1 MHRTED
7 KDKQV
12 KSYKFRILKR
22 DLPKN
27 AVIYVYNKDT
37 DSVDG
42 YVTDRNG
49 KPKPFSESDINLGDI
64 VYEGDN
70 LIEIVNGKL
79 RVKKLK
85 SSDNYIKI
93 EEEDDFI
100 VFSLTDTLLEKISNK
115 QDDLTEDGTGTKYPT
130 VDAVNIAI
138 SDIRQEIDDVVND
151 IEDIDVILD
160 ELQPQEHHF
169 SNSTTVNVVHGLGK
183 YPRVTVLI
191 GAEEVEAN
199 ISHAPD
205 KNSLV
210 VSFSRPYSGIVIVQ

>member
-1 MHRTED
+1 MHRTEY

-12 KSYKFRILKR
+12 KSYKLRRLKR

-49 KPKPFSESDINLGDI
+49 KPKPFSESDINLEDI

-70 LIEIVNGKL
+70 LIEIINGKL

-115 QDDLTEDGTGTKYPT
+115 QNDLTEDGTGTKYPT
-130 VDAVNIAI
+130 VDAVNIKFH
-138 SDIRQEIDDVVND
+138 DVENTIDD
-151 IEDIDVILD
+151 IETNITVISP
-160 ELQPQEHHF
+160 EEWSF
-169 SNSTTVNVVHGLGK
+169 SNATSVNIPHNRGMYVE
-183 YPRVTVLI
+183 VTVLI
-191 GAEEVEAN
+191 GGEEVFAN
-199 ISHAPD
+199 VSQPD
-205 KNSLV
+205 KNNVV
-210 VSFSRPYSGIVIVQ
+210 VSFSKQRSGKVIIR

>member
-12 KSYKFRILKR
+12 KSYKFRRLKR

-49 KPKPFSESDINLGDI
+49 KPKPFSESEINLGDI

-100 VFSLTDTLLEKISNK
+100 VFSLTDTLLEKIPNK
-115 QDDLTEDGTGTKYPT
+115 QNDLTEDGTGTKYPT
-130 VDAVNIAI
+130 VDAVNTKF
-138 SDIRQEIDDVVND
+138 QDVENTIGD
-151 IEDIDVILD
+151 IETDITILSP
-160 ELQPQEHHF
+160 EEWSF
-169 SNSTTVNVVHGLGK
+169 SNATSVNIPHGRDM
-183 YPRVTVLI
+183 YVEVTVLI
-191 GAEEVEAN
+191 GGEEVFAN
-199 ISHAPD
+199 VSQPD
-205 KNSLV
+205 KNNV
-210 VSFSRPYSGIVIVQ
+210 VVNFSNQRSGKVIIR